1 MSHCPSCGRYV
12 GPHAVCPICGARME
26 GRLSMRVVKV
36 AAMLLATVGL
46 VVLWYTASRAEIPT
60 VAIGRVG
67 ATMNLAYVRL
77 AGRCT
82 RSPSYDPDTG
92 YLSFW
97 IADETGELRVASYQA
112 ETRTLIEI
120 HRVPALGDRITVAGT
135 LRIAEDFGTLTLDVP
150 EALIISRAEP
160 VERAIGTIGLGD
172 QYERVRVHGQVRD
185 VREPYRGL
193 TLFAVRDP
201 SGVIDV
207 AVSRDLVALS
217 GFTPAVTVERSVEV
231 VGGVSRYGDTLQ
243 VVPAS
248 TRDVVLLDYEVPIAY
263 ERTVAQLASADVG
276 HWFAVTGTVTR
287 VDWFSSGVK
296 LKVDDGTGAVSVL
309 LWDDVYE
316 ALLEHLGDAPGPGPG
331 ARVWVQGGLAE
342 YRGELE
348 LIPELPVD
356 VKVLAAP
363 ATPEAV
369 SSDASTGHDEDTR
382 VTLGPTSTPTPAPAA
397 TPDATATAEPTP
409 TPTIP
414 LTPIHSI
421 TADRVGEEVV
431 LEGRVVDAGSLSKGF
446 QFTLDDGTGQIVLLM
461 WHNVYDDCWDAP
473 KINLGATVRVRG
485 EIHAYEGQLEIQ
497 PRFGGDVKVIVEG
510 VPGVVRRE
518 IGSITGGDD
527 GRLVMIEGR
536 VVRTEGV
543 SGAVK
548 VFLADG
554 SGEIVVFVWRSV
566 LDRIEDNTGLGTPGS
581 LVRVVG
587 ALQVYRANL
596 EMVPALPNDVT
607 VLEIP

>member
-12 GPHAVCPICGARME
+12 GPHPVCPTCGARME
-26 GRLSMRVVKV
+26 GRVSMRVVKV
-36 AAMLLATVGL
+36 AAMLLATIGL
-46 VVLWYTASRAEIPT
+46 VVLWYAATRAEIPT

-97 IADETGELRVASYQA
+97 IADETGEMRVASYRA
-112 ETRTLIEI
+112 ETRMLIET
-120 HRVPALGDRITVAGT
+120 HRVPALGDRIAVAGT

-150 EALIISRAEP
+150 GALIISRAEP

-172 QYERVRVHGQVRD
+172 QYQRVRIRGQVRD

-193 TLFAVRDP
+193 RLFAVRDR
-201 SGVIDV
+201 SGAIDV
-207 AVSRDLVALS
+207 AVSGDLVALS
-217 GFTPAVTVERSVEV
+217 GVTPTFTVGQSVEV
-231 VGGVSRYGDTLQ
+231 VAAVSRYGDLPQ
-243 VVPAS
+243 LVPAS
-248 TRDVVLLDYEVPIAY
+248 TTDIVCLDHDVPVAA
-263 ERTVAQLASADVG
+263 ERSMMELASGDVG
-276 HWFAVTGTVTR
+276 GWFGVSGVVTGMER
-287 VDWFSSGVK
+287 FSSGVK
-296 LKVDDGTGAVSVL
+296 LEVDDGTGAVTVL
-309 LWDDVYE
+309 LWRDVHD
-316 ALLEHLGDAPGPGPG
+316 ALLQSLGGAPGPGPG
-331 ARVWVQGGLAE
+331 ARVQVQGSLAE

-356 VKVLAAP
+356 VKVLMAP
-363 ATPEAV
+363 VTPEA
-369 SSDASTGHDEDTR
+369 SIGASTGDDAGR
-382 VTLGPTSTPTPAPAA
+382 QVTPRPS
-397 TPDATATAEPTP
+397 ATATVAPTATTEPTETPEPTP
-409 TPTIP
+409 TPAID
-414 LTPIHSI
+414 LTAIDSI
-421 TADRVGEEVV
+421 TLDRVGEEIA
-431 LEGRVVDAGSLSKGF
+431 LEGRVVETGSFSKGF
-446 QFTLDDGTGQIVLLM
+446 QFTVDDGTGQIALLM

-497 PRFGGDVKVIVEG
+497 PHFGGDVKVIVEG

-518 IGSITGGDD
+518 IGSITGSDD

-587 ALQVYRANL
+587 AVQVYRANL
-596 EMVPALPNDVT
+596 EVVPALPNDVT